1 MLKLTLKII
10 KTKETKQVCSSISD
24 EETWNAPEMTPAVV
38 KELKITGKFR
48 FLDFVENLEQMS
60 IGSKIPSNVFGF
72 VHYSKDLRNFQS
84 KNQTESE
91 NLSDLG
97 LFHIINYDLY

>member
-10 KTKETKQVCSSISD
+10 KTKETKQVCSSISG

-97 LFHIINYDLY
+97 WFHIINYDL